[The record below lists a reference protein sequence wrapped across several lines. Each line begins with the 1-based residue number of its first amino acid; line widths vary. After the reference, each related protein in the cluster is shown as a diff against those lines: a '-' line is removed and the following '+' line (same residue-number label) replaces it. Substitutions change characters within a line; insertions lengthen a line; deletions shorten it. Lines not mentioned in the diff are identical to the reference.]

1 MKNYLVYLVSNDE
14 SATILNTAM
23 FTLDA
28 IPTEITDEQIYKM
41 VVKLLKMNDE
51 TLPED
56 IKTGSAALEWMR
68 EEAMY
73 YSENLLVVVPNDGK
87 IRRKLYSVGDALLRT
102 MGDDSSCYRAAETW
116 CSVVQSHGV
125 AEFEI

>member
-1 MKNYLVYLVSNDE
+1 MNYLVYLVSTDE
-14 SATILNTAM
+14 SATILNEPV

-28 IPTEITDEQIYKM
+28 IPGDITDEQLFKM
-41 VVKLLKMNDE
+41 VVNLVESNKE

-56 IKTGSAALEWMR
+56 IKTGGDALEWMR

-87 IRRKLYSVGDALLRT
+87 IQDKLFTVGEALFMT
-102 MGDDSSCYRAAETW
+102 MEDDSSCYRAAETW